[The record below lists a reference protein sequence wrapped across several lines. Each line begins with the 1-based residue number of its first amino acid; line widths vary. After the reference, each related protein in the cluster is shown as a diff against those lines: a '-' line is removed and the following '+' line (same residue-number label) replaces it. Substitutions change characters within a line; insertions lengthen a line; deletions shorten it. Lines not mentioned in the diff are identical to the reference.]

1 MYLSYLKICKTRFKD
16 DIRKKSIFHARMFL
30 MFRLAKEE
38 SDVLRSQIVTS
49 NTETKNVITN
59 CEDIPQKEE
68 ILNMIFSCENLDFSE

>member
-1 MYLSYLKICKTRFKD
+1 
-16 DIRKKSIFHARMFL
+16 

-49 NTETKNVITN
+49 NMETKNVITN
-59 CEDIPQKEE
+59 CEDIPQKQE